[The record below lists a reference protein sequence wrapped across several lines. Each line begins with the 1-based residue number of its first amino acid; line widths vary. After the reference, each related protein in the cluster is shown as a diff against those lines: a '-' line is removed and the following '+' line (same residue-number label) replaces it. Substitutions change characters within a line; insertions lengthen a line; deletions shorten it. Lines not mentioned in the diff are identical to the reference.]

1 MARSY
6 TGRPRRAWICVEIQ
20 ASRCLAWR
28 RIHRPVIRMNLSRRL
43 LLAAPLLALAPPA
56 RALPMPDA
64 LRRARDTAALASPRA
79 SLALDRTLERL
90 EEMDVDW
97 AAPRLILV
105 NIAGAELI
113 AFEAGREV
121 LRSRVVV
128 GTPRNRTP
136 QLLTFA
142 TSVRCNPPW
151 HVPPSI
157 MGEIRASGTGGFQVV
172 GNRLIQP
179 PGPNNPL
186 GPLRLGLLHSDG
198 IFLHG
203 TNRPALFAREARAL
217 SHGCVR
223 VEAIRDLCAW
233 MLDMPVE
240 ALNEQVATGRTIEL
254 HPLQEV
260 QVVLAYMTAWPDAE
274 GRVAIFPDP
283 YGHDAR
289 RAAFRRVPRNAPD
302 DPLEVEAA
310 ARATMA
316 VQGRI

>member
-1 MARSY
+1 
-6 TGRPRRAWICVEIQ
+6 
-20 ASRCLAWR
+20 
-28 RIHRPVIRMNLSRRL
+28 MNPTRRL
-43 LLAAPLLALAPPA
+43 LLAAPLLSLAPPA
-56 RALPMPDA
+56 RALPMPET
-64 LRRARDTAALASPRA
+64 LRRARDAGTGGEALSHPRA

-90 EEMDVDW
+90 AELDVDW

-105 NIAGAELI
+105 NIAGAELV

-121 LRSRVVV
+121 MRSRVVV

-136 QLLTFA
+136 QLMTFA

-151 HVPPSI
+151 HVPPST
-157 MGEIRASGTGGFQVV
+157 MGEIRASGTAGFQAV
-172 GNRLIQP
+172 GGRLIQP

-186 GPLRLGLLHSDG
+186 GPLRLGLLNSDG

-203 TNRPALFAREARAL
+203 TNRPALFARDARTL

-233 MLDMPVE
+233 VLDMPVE
-240 ALNEQVATGRTIEL
+240 ALNEQVATSRTIEL

-274 GRVAIFPDP
+274 GRVVIHPDP
-283 YGHDAR
+283 YGHDGR
-289 RAAFRRVPRNAPD
+289 RATFRRVPRSTPD

-310 ARATMA
+310 ARATLA
-316 VQGRI
+316 AAGRI

>member
-1 MARSY
+1 
-6 TGRPRRAWICVEIQ
+6 
-20 ASRCLAWR
+20 
-28 RIHRPVIRMNLSRRL
+28 MNSSLTRRL
-43 LLAAPLLALAPPA
+43 LLGSALLPLALPA
-56 RALPMPDA
+56 RAHPVPEA
-64 LRRARDTAALASPRA
+64 LRRAREAEPGLTARA
-79 SLALDRTLERL
+79 SLALDRSLERL

-105 NIAGAELI
+105 NIAAAEMI
-113 AFEAGREV
+113 AYEGGQEH

-157 MGEIRASGTGGFQVV
+157 LAEIRAGGAAGFQAV
-172 GNRLIQP
+172 GGRLIQP

-186 GPLRLGLLHSDG
+186 GPLRLGLLDSDG

-203 TNRPALFAREARAL
+203 TNRPALFARETRTL

-233 MLDMPVE
+233 VLDMHAAE
-240 ALNEQVATGRTIEL
+240 LQAQVATGRTIEL

-260 QVVLAYMTAWPDAE
+260 QVVLAYLTAWPDQS
-274 GRVAIFPDP
+274 GRIVTYPDP

-289 RAAFRRVPRNAPD
+289 RASFRRVPRNAVD

-316 VQGRI
+316 AAGRI

>member
-1 MARSY
+1 
-6 TGRPRRAWICVEIQ
+6 
-20 ASRCLAWR
+20 
-28 RIHRPVIRMNLSRRL
+28 MNVPLSRRFLFASAL
-43 LLAAPLLALAPPA
+43 LPL
-56 RALPMPDA
+56 
-64 LRRARDTAALASPRA
+64 A
-79 SLALDRTLERL
+79 SLAHSHSALAALQSLEIGPHPRAFLARDRTLERL
-90 EEMDVDW
+90 DALAVDW

-105 NIAGAELI
+105 NIAAAEMI
-113 AFEAGREV
+113 AFESGREV

-157 MGEIRASGTGGFQVV
+157 MGEIRASGAGGFQSV
-172 GNRLIQP
+172 GGRLIQP

-186 GPLRLGLLHSDG
+186 GPLRLGLLDSDG

-203 TNRPALFAREARAL
+203 TSRPALFARAARTL

-223 VEAIRDLCAW
+223 VEAIRELCAW
-233 MLDMPVE
+233 VLDMP
-240 ALNEQVATGRTIEL
+240 ASDLQAQVATGRTIEL

-260 QVVLAYMTAWPDAE
+260 QVVLAYLTAWPDAS
-274 GRVAIFPDP
+274 GRIVTHPDP
-283 YGHDAR
+283 YGHDTR
-289 RAAFRRVPRNAPD
+289 RAGFRRVPRHAVD

-310 ARATMA
+310 ARATLA
-316 VQGRI
+316 AATRF

>member
-1 MARSY
+1 
-6 TGRPRRAWICVEIQ
+6 
-20 ASRCLAWR
+20 
-28 RIHRPVIRMNLSRRL
+28 MNLSRRL
-43 LLAAPLLALAPPA
+43 LLGSALLAPALPA
-56 RALPMPDA
+56 RADIFPAA
-64 LRRARDTAALASPRA
+64 LRRARDAEALPNPRA

-90 EEMDVDW
+90 DELDVDW

-105 NIAGAELI
+105 NIAGAVMV

-121 LRSRVVV
+121 MRSRVVV

-157 MGEIRASGTGGFQVV
+157 LGEIRASGTGGFQAV

-186 GPLRLGLLHSDG
+186 GPLRLGLLNSDG

-203 TNRPALFAREARAL
+203 TNRPALFARDARTL

-233 MLDMPVE
+233 VLDLPVE
-240 ALNEQVATGRTIEL
+240 ELNAQVATGRTIEL

-274 GRVAIFPDP
+274 GRVAIYPDP
-283 YGHDAR
+283 YGHDVR
-289 RAAFRRVPRNAPD
+289 RANFRRVPRNAPD

-310 ARATMA
+310 ARATLA
-316 VQGRI
+316 AQGRI

>member
-1 MARSY
+1 
-6 TGRPRRAWICVEIQ
+6 
-20 ASRCLAWR
+20 
-28 RIHRPVIRMNLSRRL
+28 MNLSRRL
-43 LLAAPLLALAPPA
+43 LLGSALLAPALPA
-56 RALPMPDA
+56 RADTLPEA
-64 LRRARDTAALASPRA
+64 LRRARDAEALPYPRA

-90 EEMDVDW
+90 AEMDVHW

-105 NIAGAELI
+105 NIASAEMI

-121 LRSRVVV
+121 MRSRVVV

-157 MGEIRASGTGGFQVV
+157 MGEIRASGTAGFQAV
-172 GNRLIQP
+172 GGRLIQP

-186 GPLRLGLLHSDG
+186 GPLRLGLLNSDG

-203 TNRPALFAREARAL
+203 TNRPALFAREARTL

-233 MLDMPVE
+233 VLDMPVE
-240 ALNEQVATGRTIEL
+240 ELNAQVATGRTIEL

-274 GRVAIFPDP
+274 GRIAILPDP
-283 YGHDAR
+283 YGHDGR
-289 RAAFRRVPRNAPD
+289 RAAFRRVPRNTPD
-302 DPLEVEAA
+302 DALEVEAA
-310 ARATMA
+310 ARATLA
-316 VQGRI
+316 ALGRS

>member
-1 MARSY
+1 
-6 TGRPRRAWICVEIQ
+6 
-20 ASRCLAWR
+20 
-28 RIHRPVIRMNLSRRL
+28 MNPSRRL
-43 LLAAPLLALAPPA
+43 LLATPFLALAAPA
-56 RALPMPDA
+56 RALPIPET
-64 LRRARDTAALASPRA
+64 LRRALDGEAHPRA
-79 SLALDRTLERL
+79 TQALERTLDRLS
-90 EEMDVDW
+90 EMDVDW

-105 NIAGAELI
+105 NIAGAEMV
-113 AFEAGREV
+113 AFEAGRPV
-121 LRSRVVV
+121 MRSRVIV

-136 QLLTFA
+136 QLMTFA

-157 MGEIRASGTGGFQVV
+157 LAEVRAGGTAGFQAV

-186 GPLRLGLLHSDG
+186 GPLRLGLLNSDG

-203 TNRPALFAREARAL
+203 TNRPTLFAREARAL

-233 MLDMPVE
+233 VLEMPVE
-240 ALNEQVATGRTIEL
+240 ELNEQVATGRTIEL
-254 HPLQEV
+254 HPLQEA

-274 GRVAIFPDP
+274 GRIAIHPDP
-283 YGHDAR
+283 YGHDGR
-289 RAAFRRVPRNAPD
+289 RASFRRVPRSTPD

-310 ARATMA
+310 ARATLA
-316 VQGRI
+316 AAGRI

>member
-1 MARSY
+1 
-6 TGRPRRAWICVEIQ
+6 
-20 ASRCLAWR
+20 
-28 RIHRPVIRMNLSRRL
+28 MNPLLSRRL
-43 LLAAPLLALAPPA
+43 LLGSALLPLAAAPHAMAQPA
-56 RALPMPDA
+56 SAQPASAQPASAQPVPEA
-64 LRRARDTAALASPRA
+64 LRRAREAEAGMNPRA
-79 SLALDRTLERL
+79 SLALDRTMERL
-90 EEMDVDW
+90 AEMGVDW
-97 AAPRLILV
+97 TAPRLILV
-105 NIAGAELI
+105 NIAAAEMI
-113 AFEAGREV
+113 AFEAGREIM
-121 LRSRVVV
+121 RSRVVV

-157 MGEIRASGTGGFQVV
+157 LAEIRASGAGGFQAV
-172 GNRLIQP
+172 GGRLIQP

-186 GPLRLGLLHSDG
+186 GPLRLGLLDSDG

-203 TNRPALFAREARAL
+203 TNRPALFAREARTL

-233 MLDMPVE
+233 VLDMP
-240 ALNEQVATGRTIEL
+240 AGDLQAQVATGRTIEL

-260 QVVLAYMTAWPDAE
+260 QVVLAYLTAWPDAS
-274 GRVAIFPDP
+274 GRVVAYPDP

-289 RAAFRRVPRNAPD
+289 RASFRRVPRSAPD

-310 ARATMA
+310 ARATMLA
-316 VQGRI
+316 TGRI

>member
-1 MARSY
+1 MH
-6 TGRPRRAWICVEIQ
+6 PP
-20 ASRCLAWR
+20 L
-28 RIHRPVIRMNLSRRL
+28 PRRL
-43 LLAAPLLALAPPA
+43 LLGSALLALAAPA
-56 RALPMPDA
+56 VAQPVPDA
-64 LRRARDTAALASPRA
+64 LRRARDTPPGLDARSG
-79 SLALDRTLERL
+79 LALDRTLERL
-90 EEMDVDW
+90 AEMGVDW

-105 NIAGAELI
+105 NIAAAELV
-113 AFEAGREV
+113 AFEAGREI

-151 HVPPSI
+151 HVPPSL
-157 MGEIRASGTGGFQVV
+157 MAEVRASGTGGFQAV
-172 GNRLIQP
+172 GGRLIQP

-186 GPLRLGLLHSDG
+186 GPLRLGLLNSDG

-203 TNRPALFAREARAL
+203 TNRPALFAREGRAL

-233 MLDMPVE
+233 VLDMPVGE
-240 ALNEQVATGRTIEL
+240 LQAQVGTGRTIEL

-260 QVVLAYMTAWPDAE
+260 QVVLAYMTAWPDAS
-274 GRVAIFPDP
+274 GRVATHADP
-283 YGHDAR
+283 YGHDSR
-289 RAAFRRVPRNAPD
+289 RAGFIRVPRNAPD

-310 ARATMA
+310 ARASMA
-316 VQGRI
+316 AAGRI